1 MNFNKKFKLW
11 AACGDARADHEYVYF
26 VNGCAYATDAF
37 LLVCIPL
44 NILASFSDEEKD
56 MLNGF
61 RIHGSLMKILQT
73 LDAATIASGTETDEK
88 GVVVNIVVISAKVG
102 DNEVRFVLRD
112 TGFKTPDF
120 DSVLA
125 NDEEN
130 AKPVTAV
137 GIGVDS
143 LKTIASAMGQD
154 SLMMRFARAG
164 NKTFIKPTD
173 ETYAGMVGVVIT
185 TCEEATIPG
194 FGSDDGGDQKL
205 LGSGDG
211 APLLEATADVEEVEA
226 EEA

>member
-44 NILASFSDEEKD
+44 YILASFTDEEKD

-73 LDAATIASGTETDEK
+73 LDAATISSGTETNGDGEAT
-88 GVVVNIVVISAKVG
+88 NIVVISAKVG

-112 TGFKTPDF
+112 TGFKSPDF
-120 DSVLA
+120 NSVLA

-154 SLMMRFARAG
+154 SLLMRFSRAG
-164 NKTFIKPTD
+164 DKTFIKPID

-194 FGSDDGGDQKL
+194 FGSEDGEEQKL

-211 APLLEATADVEEVEA
+211 APLLEAPEEAEEVE
-226 EEA
+226 EEEV